1 MGKSPAGR
9 LALLSLTGYPRAFTE
24 YRMNLEAPS
33 GSMPLPIKRS
43 RDHGFSSENACGYAV
58 EYGYDI
64 DHGWSRLG
72 PGNSGLLK
80 AVDLQRSWPVVLIAL
95 ALAQLAMT
103 MRSPRLKGW
112 GLLLLGDWF
121 LVNTMTD
128 WAYLHFAFPLLVAG
142 VDYWIIAGGMNRNR
156 HVV

>member
-1 MGKSPAGR
+1 MDSQAKMHADTPLNTGTILIMAGAA
-9 LALLSLTGYPRAFTE
+9 LAL
-24 YRMNLEAPS
+24 
-33 GSMPLPIKRS
+33 
-43 RDHGFSSENACGYAV
+43 
-58 EYGYDI
+58 
-64 DHGWSRLG
+64 
-72 PGNSGLLK
+72 GNSGLFK

-156 HVV
+156 HVI